1 VRVDSSTIKPA
12 IMERR
17 FGRGRALVIGDVDQF
32 RNGAVR
38 DTTAAIFVVQLIER
52 LSPDRARPLI
62 FDEFHQ
68 GYGDVTGPTDVV
80 WHAMVWT
87 TWGRVATQAL
97 IAGLVLL
104 MAVGI
109 RPIAPRARRAIERRS
124 PFEHVGALSRAYEQ
138 VRATRLATRRL
149 VRGVRRRHPLGTTAA
164 DDTQYLSLLAGRAP
178 VVAGDVRVLQRA
190 IEQPLSAGEW
200 VAVGGAIEHIERTLS
215 P

>member
-1 VRVDSSTIKPA
+1 
-12 IMERR
+12 
-17 FGRGRALVIGDVDQF
+17 
-32 RNGAVR
+32 
-38 DTTAAIFVVQLIER
+38 
-52 LSPDRARPLI
+52 
-62 FDEFHQ
+62 
-68 GYGDVTGPTDVV
+68 
-80 WHAMVWT
+80 
-87 TWGRVATQAL
+87 VATHAL